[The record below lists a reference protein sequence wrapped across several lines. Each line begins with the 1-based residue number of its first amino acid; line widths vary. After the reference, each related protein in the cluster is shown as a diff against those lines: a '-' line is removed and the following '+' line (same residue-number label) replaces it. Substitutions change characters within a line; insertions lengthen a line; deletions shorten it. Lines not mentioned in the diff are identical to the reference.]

1 MLRQGMDKMETE
13 RSNMEHT
20 RIRKGATILRAAL
33 LGGAMLSAASCGGQP
48 HKQTVSQSAPTV
60 APATSAQTTPIPQ
73 LAERA
78 SLCGRS
84 LGVAVR
90 CNMVNDQNDFAIL
103 RDRALN
109 GLHEQAPG
117 ASNFTPVENAFDV
130 AALDMINSVG
140 ACKGA
145 ATGMVTLKE
154 KIEGTIA
161 QCAKTN
167 P

>member
-1 MLRQGMDKMETE
+1 
-13 RSNMEHT
+13 MEHT
-20 RIRKGATILRAAL
+20 RNRKGAMILTVAL
-33 LGGAMLSAASCGGQP
+33 LGGAMLLTASCGGKAP
-48 HKQTVSQSAPTV
+48 KTAATQSAPV
-60 APATSAQTTPIPQ
+60 AAPSTPITQ
-73 LAERA
+73 LAEQA

-103 RDRALN
+103 RYLALK
-109 GLHEQAPG
+109 GLQEQAPG
-117 ASNFTPVENAFDV
+117 AQNFSQVENNFDL

-145 ATGMVTLKE
+145 ATGMATLE
-154 KIEGTIA
+154 QKIEGTIT
-161 QCAKTN
+161 QCAKTR

>member
-1 MLRQGMDKMETE
+1 MERE

-20 RIRKGATILRAAL
+20 RNRKGATILRVLL
-33 LGGAMLSAASCGGQP
+33 LGGTTLLAASCGGGKP
-48 HKQTVSQSAPTV
+48 PKQAVSQSQP
-60 APATSAQTTPIPQ
+60 PAAAVPSTPMPQ

-103 RDRALN
+103 RDRALT
-109 GLHEQAPG
+109 GLHEQAP
-117 ASNFTPVENAFDV
+117 NTPGFSQVENAFDT

-140 ACKGA
+140 ACRGA
-145 ATGMVTLKE
+145 ATGMATLE
-154 KIEGTIA
+154 QKIEGTIA

>member
-1 MLRQGMDKMETE
+1 
-13 RSNMEHT
+13 MEHT
-20 RIRKGATILRAAL
+20 QNRKGAAIVGVLL
-33 LGGAMLSAASCGGQP
+33 LGSAMLLASCGGKAP
-48 HKQTVSQSAPTV
+48 KATASQSAPT
-60 APATSAQTTPIPQ
+60 ASQSASVGTPPPSSTQ
-73 LAERA
+73 LAEQA

-103 RDRALN
+103 RYLALK

-117 ASNFTPVENAFDV
+117 ATNFSQVENSFDL

-140 ACKGA
+140 GCKGG
-145 ATGMVTLKE
+145 ATGMTTLEQKV
-154 KIEGTIA
+154 EGTIA
-161 QCAKTN
+161 QCAKTK

>member
-1 MLRQGMDKMETE
+1 
-13 RSNMEHT
+13 MEHT
-20 RIRKGATILRAAL
+20 RNRKGAMILSVAL
-33 LGGAMLSAASCGGQP
+33 LGGAMLLTASCGGKAP
-48 HKQTVSQSAPTV
+48 KTTTSQSAPTASQSASV
-60 APATSAQTTPIPQ
+60 GAPPPSATQ
-73 LAERA
+73 LAEQA

-103 RDRALN
+103 RYLALK

-117 ASNFTPVENAFDV
+117 AANFTQVENSFDL

-140 ACKGA
+140 TCTGA
-145 ATGMVTLKE
+145 ATGMATLE
-154 KIEGTIA
+154 QKIEGTIT
-161 QCAKTN
+161 QCAKTR

>member
-1 MLRQGMDKMETE
+1 
-13 RSNMEHT
+13 MEHT

-48 HKQTVSQSAPTV
+48 HKQAVSQSAPTV

-103 RDRALN
+103 RYLALK

-117 ASNFTPVENAFDV
+117 AANFSQVENSFDL

-140 ACKGA
+140 GCKGGA
-145 ATGMVTLKE
+145 AGMSTLEQKV
-154 KIEGTIA
+154 EGTIA
-161 QCAKTN
+161 QCAKTK

>member
-1 MLRQGMDKMETE
+1 
-13 RSNMEHT
+13 MEHT
-20 RIRKGATILRAAL
+20 RNRKGATL
-33 LGGAMLSAASCGGQP
+33 LGVVLLGSAMLLTASCGGKAP
-48 HKQTVSQSAPTV
+48 RATASQSAPTATQSASV
-60 APATSAQTTPIPQ
+60 AAPPASTTQ
-73 LAERA
+73 LAEQA

-103 RDRALN
+103 RYLALK

-117 ASNFTPVENAFDV
+117 ATNFTQIENSFDL

-140 ACKGA
+140 GCKGGA
-145 ATGMVTLKE
+145 AGMSTLEQKV
-154 KIEGTIA
+154 EGTIA
-161 QCAKTN
+161 QCAKTK

>member
-1 MLRQGMDKMETE
+1 
-13 RSNMEHT
+13 MEHT
-20 RIRKGATILRAAL
+20 RNRKGATVLRVAL
-33 LGGAMLSAASCGGQP
+33 LGGAMLLAASCGGQSP
-48 HKQTVSQSAPTV
+48 KQTVSQSAPAATPAAA
-60 APATSAQTTPIPQ
+60 APSTPIPQ

-78 SLCGRS
+78 SVCGRS

-109 GLHEQAPG
+109 GLREQAPG
-117 ASNFTPVENAFDV
+117 TSSFSQVENAFDM

-145 ATGMVTLKE
+145 ATGMATLE
-154 KIEGTIA
+154 QKIEGTIA
-161 QCAKTN
+161 QCAKAN

>member
-1 MLRQGMDKMETE
+1 
-13 RSNMEHT
+13 MEHT
-20 RIRKGATILRAAL
+20 RIRKGATILRATL
-33 LGGAMLSAASCGGQP
+33 LGGAMLLAASCGGHP
-48 HKQTVSQSAPTV
+48 PKQTVSQSAPTA
-60 APATSAQTTPIPQ
+60 APATAAPTTPIPQ

-78 SLCGRS
+78 SVCGRS

-103 RDRALN
+103 RDRALT

-117 ASNFTPVENAFDV
+117 APNFSQVENAFDM

-145 ATGMVTLKE
+145 ATGMATLE
-154 KIEGTIA
+154 QKIEGTIA
-161 QCAKTN
+161 QCAKSN